1 MGNTLAPMQ
10 RELTLIDSDTSRD
23 AKETLDR
30 LEDMA
35 EDRIELFYDKIG
47 YIASALTHLIALTFC
62 IFAVVTIV
70 ISTSSPST
78 RCSTSTPTL
87 VLRWR
92 KGTIGS
98 TKSRRPLR
106 SSPLAPSPTAFALLP
121 PTPSLRCSVRVLA
134 DVRLP
139 RDSKQPHWVQ

>member
-10 RELTLIDSDTSRD
+10 RDLTIVGSDTARD

-35 EDRIELFYDKIG
+35 QDRIEMFYDKIG
-47 YIASALTHLIALTFC
+47 YIASALTHLTALTFC
-62 IFAVVTIV
+62 IFAVTMTV

-98 TKSRRPLR
+98 TKSRRPLG
-106 SSPLAPSPTAFALLP
+106 SSPPAPSPTAFAPLP

-134 DVRLP
+134 GVRLP
-139 RDSKQPHWVQ
+139 KDSK